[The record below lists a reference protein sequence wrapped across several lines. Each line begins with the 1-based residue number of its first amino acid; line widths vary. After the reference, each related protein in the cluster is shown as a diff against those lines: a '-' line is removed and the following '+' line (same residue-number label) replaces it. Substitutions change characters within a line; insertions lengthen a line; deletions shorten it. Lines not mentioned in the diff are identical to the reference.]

1 MIWKLLIGCGL
12 RAEGGKTA
20 MWKLLRW
27 VLVGVALVLVT
38 VGLLAVT
45 LPVMVC

>member
-12 RAEGGKTA
+12 RAESGKMA

-27 VLVGVALVLVT
+27 VLVGMALVLVT
-38 VGLLAVT
+38 VGLLAVA
-45 LPVMVC
+45 LPVLVC